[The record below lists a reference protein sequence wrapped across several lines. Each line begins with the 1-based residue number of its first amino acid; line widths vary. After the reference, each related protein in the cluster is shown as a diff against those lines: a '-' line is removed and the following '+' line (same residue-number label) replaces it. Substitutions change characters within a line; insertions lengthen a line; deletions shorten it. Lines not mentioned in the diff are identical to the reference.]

1 MSSTNDDA
9 KSQSDSTT
17 PTPSRGALLLALLQS
32 IVVVIA
38 VLFLGYTRLIFK
50 RPRIT
55 EQGERARLAQS
66 QSQPKHDLV
75 PATLKFDETVINLAL
90 ASETEPAKLHY
101 LTVTFTM
108 EITDDRKK
116 EAIETLRPILLDR
129 FLSLLGRKK
138 MEEINH
144 PQGRYLLRNQMMDTA
159 NDILSTYLTENH
171 VIAPHSPP
179 LVSNI
184 HFTQFVVQ

>member
-1 MSSTNDDA
+1 MSSTNDETQ
-9 KSQSDSTT
+9 SQPAPATS
-17 PTPSRGALLLALLQS
+17 PLPRGSLLLALVQS

-55 EQGERARLAQS
+55 EQSERARLTQIK
-66 QSQPKHDLV
+66 SQPQHELV
-75 PATLKFDETVINLAL
+75 PTSLKFDETVVNLAL
-90 ASETEPAKLHY
+90 NSETEPSKSHY

-116 EAIETLRPILLDR
+116 EAVETLRPILLDR
-129 FLSLLGRKK
+129 FLSLIGRKK

-159 NDILSTYLTENH
+159 NEILTTYLTESH
-171 VIAPHSPP
+171 VVAPNSPP

-184 HFTQFVVQ
+184 HFTQFIAQ